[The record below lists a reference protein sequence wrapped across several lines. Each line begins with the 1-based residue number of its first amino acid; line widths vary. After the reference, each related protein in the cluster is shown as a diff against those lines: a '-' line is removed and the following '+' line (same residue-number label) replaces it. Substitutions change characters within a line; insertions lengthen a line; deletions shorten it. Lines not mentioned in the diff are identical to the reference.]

1 VSGKDFVTLTML
13 DPIIDLVTSNTPLPS
28 PWGRVVVIVA
38 LFAIA
43 WGVAR
48 ASAFI
53 ARRVLAWHDRR
64 HADSDLEA
72 NGKIAELKRRET
84 LVSVIRTGI
93 AYAAFAGAVILSFAQ
108 LAGGVDRLAAIAGAS
123 LALIVA
129 GFAAQRVLVDII
141 AGLMMFVE
149 RWYSVGDTVV
159 VIAAGV
165 DLQGVVEDV
174 SLRRT
179 RLRSLNGEVVQVHN
193 SQITA
198 VRVLPSGLKELAI
211 ELFVSKRSE
220 GERLVEE
227 VARML
232 PEGPT
237 TFVRRPW
244 IESVE
249 ELSHVLTRIR
259 LRVTVAPGRE
269 WLAEEFFA
277 DLLKERGGSR
287 LIVHGPV
294 ALAVDDRA
302 TRTFAR
308 ASATTRSRFR
318 ALPQGERAAAH

>member
-1 VSGKDFVTLTML
+1 ML
-13 DPIIDLVTSNTPLPS
+13 DPIIDLVSSNTPLPS
-28 PWGRVVVIVA
+28 PWGRVAVIVA
-38 LFAIA
+38 VFAMA

-48 ASAFI
+48 LSAFV
-53 ARRVLAWHDRR
+53 ARHLLAWNDRR
-64 HADSDLEA
+64 HEDSDLEA
-72 NGKIAELKRRET
+72 TGKIAELKRRET

-93 AYAAFAGAVILSFAQ
+93 AYAAFGTAIVLAFAQ
-108 LAGGVDRLAAIAGAS
+108 LAGGVDRFAAIAGAS

-129 GFAAQRVLVDII
+129 GFAAQRVLMDII

-159 VIAAGV
+159 LIAAGV
-165 DLQGVVEDV
+165 DLQGVVEDM

-179 RLRSLNGEVVQVHN
+179 RLRALNGEVIQVHN

-198 VRVLPSGLKELAI
+198 ARVLPSGLKELAI
-211 ELFVSKRSE
+211 ELFVSKRDE

-227 VARML
+227 VAHLL

-237 TFVRRPW
+237 TFVQRPW

-259 LRVTVAPGRE
+259 VRLTVAPGRE
-269 WLAEEFFA
+269 WLAEEFFS
-277 DLLKERGGSR
+277 DLLKERGGAA

-294 ALAVDDRA
+294 ALAVDEGA
-302 TRTFAR
+302 SRTFAR
-308 ASATTRSRFR
+308 ASAATRTRFR
-318 ALPQGERAAAH
+318 TVPQREAAGVR

>member
-1 VSGKDFVTLTML
+1 VTLAVL

-43 WGVAR
+43 WAVAR
-48 ASAFI
+48 LSAI
-53 ARRVLAWHDRR
+53 VARRVLAWHDRR
-64 HADSDLEA
+64 HENSDLEA
-72 NGKIAELKRRET
+72 TGKIAELKRRET

-93 AYAAFAGAVILSFAQ
+93 AYAAFATAIILSFAQ

-123 LALIVA
+123 LALVMA
-129 GFAAQRVLVDII
+129 GFAAQRILVDII

-159 VIAAGV
+159 LIAAGV

-227 VARML
+227 VARLL

-237 TFVRRPW
+237 TFVHRPW
-244 IESVE
+244 IESVD

-269 WLAEEFFA
+269 WLAEEFFT
-277 DLLKERGGSR
+277 DLLKERGGAS

-294 ALAVDDRA
+294 ALAVDERA

-308 ASATTRSRFR
+308 ASAVTRSRFR
-318 ALPQGERAAAH
+318 PVPQPDTAAVRSGR